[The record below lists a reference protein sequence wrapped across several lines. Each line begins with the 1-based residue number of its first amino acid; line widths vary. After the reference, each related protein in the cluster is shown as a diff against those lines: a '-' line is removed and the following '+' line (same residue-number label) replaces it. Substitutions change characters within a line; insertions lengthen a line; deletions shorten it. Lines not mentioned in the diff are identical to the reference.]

1 MKNRFFLFLFFIKI
15 SIFGQITIDGIVT
28 EKNGAL
34 DGAAVYFNNTM
45 LGTTTDS
52 EGKFSIK
59 VREGIYD
66 LVVSYLGYKKIIY
79 SLNTSKY
86 KKSLVFKLEE
96 EQNTLDEVI
105 ISKTVYNDEWKYN
118 LEVFKREFIGRTVIA
133 AGCKMLNPE
142 VLHFNFDAK
151 NNVLT
156 AIARKPLEI
165 KHESLGYKIMYEL
178 EDFTINKNM
187 VSNLG
192 YSRYENLKGSKRK
205 QLQWKKNRLATYNG
219 SYTHFYQTLLKNTTY
234 KEGFI
239 IHQFKRELN
248 PERPS
253 ESAIQKARNLI
264 RNSGNL
270 IDFSKKIETPITA
283 IDSAILVLKKVN
295 LPEYID
301 YLYKSSVPSDSIIS
315 KKNGIIYLDFKNN
328 LSVVYTKEMEEKGYI
343 LRNSFSKMR
352 TPLAQTSSIIPLKIP
367 IILDRNGFLESPL
380 DVFYEGY
387 WSYEKFGNSLPMD
400 YEPLE

>member
-15 SIFGQITIDGIVT
+15 SIFGQITINGIVT
-28 EKNGAL
+28 EKNGPL

-52 EGKFSIK
+52 EGRFSLK
-59 VREGIYD
+59 VKEGQYE

-79 SLNTSKY
+79 SLNTSSF

-96 EQNTLDEVI
+96 EQNTLDEII

-118 LEVFKREFIGRTVIA
+118 LETFKREFIGRTEIA
-133 AGCKMLNPE
+133 ADCKILNPE
-142 VLHFNFDAK
+142 VLHFKFDSK
-151 NNVLT
+151 NNILT
-156 AIARKPLEI
+156 AIARKTLEL

-187 VSNLG
+187 VSYLG

-219 SYTHFYQTLLKNTTY
+219 SYTHFYQTLLKNSTY
-234 KEGFI
+234 QEGYI
-239 IHQFKRELN
+239 IHQFKRVPNLQ
-248 PERPS
+248 RPS
-253 ESAIQKARNLI
+253 EDAIQKARNLI
-264 RNSGNL
+264 KNSGNF
-270 IDFSKKIETPITA
+270 INFSKKIETPTTA
-283 IDSAILVLKKVN
+283 IDSAILILRKVN
-295 LPEYID
+295 LPEYVD
-301 YLYKSSVPSDSIIS
+301 FLYKSNIPSDSIIS
-315 KKNGIIYLDFKNN
+315 KKNEIYYLDFENN
-328 LSVVYTKEMEEKGYI
+328 LSIVYTKDKEVKGYI
-343 LRNSFSKMR
+343 LRNSFSNMR
-352 TPLAQTSSIIPLKIP
+352 APLAQTSSIIPIKIP
-367 IILDRNGFLESPL
+367 TILDRNGLLLSPL

-387 WSYEKFGNSLPMD
+387 WSYEKFGNSLPVE